1 MAGKPVNHDNI
12 LPALHSLLFI
22 PFSQPFF
29 HYWFGRKGHL
39 AYFQSKNQIY
49 PMLKRLNLTVGI
61 FILSLVFHDIQAQ
74 VERWQQKVKY
84 EMDVVMDVKT
94 NQYHGTQRLHY
105 INNSPDTLTRAF
117 YHLYY
122 NAFQPNSMMDV
133 RSRTIADP
141 DRRVGDRIFNLQPDE
156 IGFVNVKSLTMNGAN
171 TNFVHEETIL
181 EVDLP
186 VPILPGETVIFD
198 MEFEAQV
205 PLQIRRAGRDN
216 AEGIRYSMAQW
227 YPKMA
232 AYDVR
237 GWHANPYI
245 GREFYG
251 NFGEFDV
258 KITIDKNYTLGGTGY
273 LQNANEIGHG
283 YEDEGVKVPKPT
295 GNNLTWHFIAPDVHD
310 FMWAADPNYTH
321 EKVKMEN
328 GPMVHF
334 LYVKSDQT
342 KENWTSLK
350 GYTVDAIQY
359 MSDNFG
365 KYPYD
370 QFSVIQG
377 GDGGMEY
384 PMATLIT
391 GHRNMRSLAGVT
403 VHELIHMWYYG
414 VLGFNESSEPWLDEG
429 FTTWATSVVMDAVY
443 EKSPDFIQDG
453 NYKSYFRLAQSGVE
467 EPLTTHADHYDRNF
481 AYGAGTYTKGA
492 VFVEQLAYII
502 GKEQFDQGMLR
513 LWNDWQFKHPTGN
526 DVIRVMEK
534 VSDLELDWY
543 LDYFVA
549 STKTIDYGVRNV
561 ESEGENTKISLERL
575 GQMPMPIDLVVTYQD
590 GSQETIYLPL
600 VIMRGGKPEEAGM
613 PARVITE
620 KWPWTNY
627 TKEVILERPISEIKS
642 VEIDPGLR
650 LADVNRANNKFEVS
664 VALPQK

>member
-1 MAGKPVNHDNI
+1 
-12 LPALHSLLFI
+12 
-22 PFSQPFF
+22 
-29 HYWFGRKGHL
+29 
-39 AYFQSKNQIY
+39 
-49 PMLKRLNLTVGI
+49 MLKRLNLTACI
-61 FILSLVFHDIQAQ
+61 SLLVMVWHTAEAQ

-84 EMDVVMDVKT
+84 EMDVTMDVKT
-94 NQYHGTQRLHY
+94 NQYRGTQKLHY
-105 INNSPDTLTRAF
+105 TNNSPDTLTRAF

-133 RSRTIADP
+133 RSRTISDP
-141 DRRVGDRIFNLQPDE
+141 DRRVGNRIFNLGPNE
-156 IGFVNVKSLTMNGAN
+156 IGFVKVNVLTMNGQP
-171 TNFVHEETIL
+171 TSFVHEETIL

-186 VPILPGETVIFD
+186 EPITPGQTVVFD

-205 PLQIRRAGRDN
+205 PLQVRRAGRDN

-251 NFGEFDV
+251 NFGDFDV
-258 KITIDKNYTLGGTGY
+258 KITIDKNYILGGTGY

-283 YEDEGVKVPKPT
+283 YQDAGVRVTEPK
-295 GNNLTWHFIAPDVHD
+295 GNTLTWHFFAPNVHD
-310 FMWAADPNYTH
+310 FMWAADPNFTH
-321 EKVKMEN
+321 EKVQMEN

-334 LYVKSDQT
+334 LYVKNEKT
-342 KENWTSLK
+342 AENWNRLK
-350 GYTVDAIQY
+350 EYTVNAIQY

-365 KYPYD
+365 KYPYN

-403 VHELIHMWYYG
+403 IHELIHMWYYG

-429 FTTWATSVVMDAVY
+429 FTTWGTNVVMDAVF
-443 EKSPDFIQDG
+443 EKEPGFIQDG
-453 NYKSYFRLAQSGVE
+453 NYRSYFRLVESGFE
-467 EPLTTHADHYDRNF
+467 EPLTTHADHYDRNS

-492 VFVEQLAYII
+492 VFVEQLSYVI
-502 GKEQFDQGMLR
+502 GKENFNKAMLR
-513 LWNDWQFKHPTGN
+513 LWKDWQFKHPNGN

-534 VSDLELDWY
+534 VSGLELDWY

-549 STKTIDYGVRNV
+549 STKTIDYGVKNV
-561 ESEGENTKISLERL
+561 EALEGNTKITLERV

-590 GSQETIYLPL
+590 GSKESIYLPL
-600 VIMRGGKPEEAGM
+600 VIMRGEKPEEVGM
-613 PARVITE
+613 PRRVMTQ

-627 TKEVILERPISEIKS
+627 TKDVVLSRPISDIRS
-642 VEIDPGLR
+642 VEVDPSLR
-650 LADVNRANNKFEVS
+650 LADVNRSNNKFEVS
-664 VALPQK
+664 IVLPSK

>member
-1 MAGKPVNHDNI
+1 MYLMI
-12 LPALHSLLFI
+12 
-22 PFSQPFF
+22 
-29 HYWFGRKGHL
+29 
-39 AYFQSKNQIY
+39 
-49 PMLKRLNLTVGI
+49 KRLSLTVGI
-61 FILSLVFHDIQAQ
+61 LFLAFVVISAQAQ
-74 VERWQQKVKY
+74 VDRWQQKVKY
-84 EMDVVMDVKT
+84 EMDVTMDVET
-94 NQYHGTQRLHY
+94 NQYRGTQKLQY
-105 INNSPDTLTRAF
+105 TNNSPDTLTRAF

-141 DRRVGDRIFNLQPDE
+141 DRRVGNRIFNLGPEE
-156 IGFVNVKSLTMNGAN
+156 IGFVKVNELTMNGQP
-171 TNFVHEETIL
+171 TTFVHEETIL

-186 VPILPGETVIFD
+186 EPILPGQTVVFD

-251 NFGEFDV
+251 NFGDFDV
-258 KITIDKNYTLGGTGY
+258 KITIDKTYTLGGTGY

-283 YEDEGVKVPKPT
+283 YEDAGVTVPKPQ
-295 GNNLTWHFIAPDVHD
+295 GNTLTWHFFAPDVHD

-321 EKVKMEN
+321 EKVQMED

-334 LYVKSDQT
+334 LYVKNDKT
-342 KENWTSLK
+342 EENWSALK
-350 GYTVDAIQY
+350 DYTVDAIRF

-370 QFSVIQG
+370 QFSVVQG

-403 VHELIHMWYYG
+403 IHELIHMWYYG

-429 FTTWATSVVMDAVY
+429 FTTWGTNVVMDAVF
-443 EKSPDFIQDG
+443 EKSENFIQDG
-453 NYKSYFRLAQSGVE
+453 NYRSYFRLAASGFE
-467 EPLTTHADHYDRNF
+467 EPLTTHADHYERNS
-481 AYGAGTYTKGA
+481 AYGAGTYSKGA
-492 VFVEQLAYII
+492 VFVEQLSYVM
-502 GKEQFDQGMLR
+502 GKQNFDKAMMR
-513 LWNDWQFKHPTGN
+513 LWNDWQFKHPNGN
-526 DVIRVMEK
+526 DVIRIMEK
-534 VSDLELDWY
+534 ESGLELDWY
-543 LDYFVA
+543 LDYFIA
-549 STKTIDYGVRNV
+549 STKTIDYGVKNV
-561 ESEGENTKISLERL
+561 EAAGDNTKITLERV
-575 GQMPMPIDLVVTYQD
+575 GQMPMPLDVVVTYQD
-590 GSQETIYLPL
+590 GSQESIYLPL
-600 VIMRGGKPEEAGM
+600 VIMRGSKPEEEGM
-613 PARVITE
+613 PARVMTE

-627 TKEVILERPISEIKS
+627 TKEVTLARPISDIKS
-642 VEIDPGLR
+642 VEIDPSLR

>member
-1 MAGKPVNHDNI
+1 
-12 LPALHSLLFI
+12 
-22 PFSQPFF
+22 
-29 HYWFGRKGHL
+29 
-39 AYFQSKNQIY
+39 
-49 PMLKRLNLTVGI
+49 MLKR
-61 FILSLVFHDIQAQ
+61 FKLSIGFCLLFLSFGNVEAQ

-84 EMDVVMDVKT
+84 EMDVTMDVKT
-94 NQYHGTQRLHY
+94 NQYRGTQKLHY
-105 INNSPDTLTRAF
+105 TNNSPDTLTRAF

-141 DRRVGDRIFNLQPDE
+141 DRRVGNRIFNLSPNE
-156 IGFVNVKSLTMNGAN
+156 IGYVKVNVLTMDGKP

-186 VPILPGETVIFD
+186 EPILPGQTVVFD

-232 AYDVR
+232 AYDIR

-251 NFGEFDV
+251 NFGDFDV
-258 KITIDKNYTLGGTGY
+258 KITIDKNYILGGTGY

-283 YEDEGVKVPKPT
+283 YEDAGVKVPQPK
-295 GNNLTWHFIAPDVHD
+295 GNTLTWHFFAPNVHD

-321 EKVKMEN
+321 EKVQMEN

-334 LYVKSDQT
+334 LYVKNDKTQ
-342 KENWTSLK
+342 ENWSKLK

-365 KYPYD
+365 KYPYN

-403 VHELIHMWYYG
+403 IHELIHMWYYG

-429 FTTWATSVVMDAVY
+429 FTTWGTNVVMDAVF
-443 EKSPDFIQDG
+443 EKEPGFIQEG
-453 NYKSYFRLAQSGVE
+453 NYRSYFRLVESGFE
-467 EPLTTHADHYDRNF
+467 EPLTTHADHYDRNS

-492 VFVEQLAYII
+492 VFVEQLAYVI
-502 GKEQFDQGMLR
+502 GKENFNKAMLR
-513 LWNDWQFKHPTGN
+513 LWNDWQFKHPNGN

-534 VSDLELDWY
+534 VSGLELDWY

-549 STKTIDYGVRNV
+549 STKTIDYGVKSV
-561 ESEGENTKISLERL
+561 EPDGQNTKISLERF
-575 GQMPMPIDLVVTYQD
+575 GQMPMPLDLVVTYQD

-600 VIMRGGKPEEAGM
+600 VIMRGEKPEEAGM
-613 PARVITE
+613 PKRVLTQ
-620 KWPWTNY
+620 KWPWTSY
-627 TKEVILERPISEIKS
+627 TKDVVLARPISDIRS
-642 VEIDPGLR
+642 VEIDPSYR
-650 LADVNRANNKFEVS
+650 LADVNRSNNKFEVS
-664 VALPQK
+664 IVLPSK

>member
-1 MAGKPVNHDNI
+1 MYLMI
-12 LPALHSLLFI
+12 
-22 PFSQPFF
+22 
-29 HYWFGRKGHL
+29 
-39 AYFQSKNQIY
+39 
-49 PMLKRLNLTVGI
+49 KRLSLTVGI
-61 FILSLVFHDIQAQ
+61 LCSAFVVIAAQAQ
-74 VERWQQKVKY
+74 VDRWQQKVKY
-84 EMDVVMDVKT
+84 EMDVTMDVET
-94 NQYHGTQRLHY
+94 NQYRGTQKLQY
-105 INNSPDTLTRAF
+105 TNNSPDTLSRAF

-141 DRRVGDRIFNLQPDE
+141 DRRVGNRIFNLSPEE
-156 IGFVNVKSLTMNGAN
+156 IGFVKVNVLTMNGQP
-171 TNFVHEETIL
+171 TTFVHEETIL
-181 EVDLP
+181 EVDLTQ
-186 VPILPGETVIFD
+186 PILPGQTVTFD

-205 PLQIRRAGRDN
+205 PLQVRRAGRDN

-251 NFGEFDV
+251 NFGDFDV
-258 KITIDKNYTLGGTGY
+258 KITIDKTYTLGGTGY

-283 YEDEGVKVPKPT
+283 YEDAGVSVPAPQ
-295 GNNLTWHFIAPDVHD
+295 GNTLTWHFFAPDVHD

-321 EKVKMEN
+321 EKVQMED

-334 LYVKSDQT
+334 LYVKNEKT
-342 KENWTSLK
+342 EENWGSLK
-350 GYTVDAIQY
+350 GYTVDAIQF

-370 QFSVIQG
+370 QFSVVQG

-391 GHRNMRSLAGVT
+391 GNRNMRSLAGVT
-403 VHELIHMWYYG
+403 IHELIHMWYYG

-429 FTTWATSVVMDAVY
+429 FTTWGTNVVMDAVF
-443 EKSPDFIQDG
+443 EKDPDFLQDG
-453 NYKSYFRLAQSGVE
+453 NYKSYFRLAASGFE
-467 EPLTTHADHYDRNF
+467 EPLTTHADHYDRNT
-481 AYGAGTYTKGA
+481 AYGAGTYSKGA
-492 VFVEQLAYII
+492 VFVEQLAYIM
-502 GKEQFDQGMLR
+502 GSENFDKAMLR
-513 LWNDWQFKHPTGN
+513 LWNDWQFKHPTGV
-526 DVIRVMEK
+526 DVVRVMEK
-534 VSDLELDWY
+534 VSGLELDWY

-549 STKTIDYGVRNV
+549 STKAIDYGVKNV
-561 ESEGENTKISLERL
+561 EAAGDNTKITLERV

-590 GSQETIYLPL
+590 GSQESIYLPL
-600 VIMRGGKPEEAGM
+600 VIMRGGKPEEEGM
-613 PARVITE
+613 PARVMTE

-627 TKEVILERPISEIKS
+627 AKEVILKKPISDIQS
-642 VEIDPGLR
+642 VEIDPSLR

-664 VALPQK
+664 VELQQK